1 MSKYPEIYDAG
12 AAASRRAE
20 RYTSLNN
27 REYAAEDST
36 APAAY
41 VLLDERFVTSHD
53 DMDSFVEVIDTEERV
68 MESYRLVACKKEVIE
83 PSAWTH
89 ECLAYYLSETYGVPV
104 RTGYYPLPK
113 WMNE

>member
-12 AAASRRAE
+12 AAASCRAE

-41 VLLDERFVTSHD
+41 VLPDEHF
-53 DMDSFVEVIDTEERV
+53 
-68 MESYRLVACKKEVIE
+68 VACKKEGIE
-83 PSAWTH
+83 PSARTH